1 MHGVCGRMDDLGLLV
16 LQGTHT
22 ARCASPLS
30 AFILA
35 LFHRGIKHPE
45 GVFIIFLQIVC
56 RHPSYFCRSA
66 AAVHRTAYHTRTVMP
81 CRTNA
86 LLCPAVQFCPQIC
99 GQRTQNSQKSP
110 AASTLNCTTAHRSC
124 IIEWVF
130 LGAVCGFGPPARPQ
144 TLNVFSEK

>member
-66 AAVHRTAYHTRTVMP
+66 AAVHRTAYHTRTVML
-81 CRTNA
+81 CRTNERTA
-86 LLCPAVQFCPQIC
+86 LPSRTVLPANLWAKDAKQPKKPRCQQFELYNRASKLYNRVGVSRCSL
-99 GQRTQNSQKSP
+99 RFWP
-110 AASTLNCTTAHRSC
+110 ACTAPDPEC
-124 IIEWVF
+124 VF
-130 LGAVCGFGPPARPQ
+130 
-144 TLNVFSEK
+144 